1 MFLLLFTS
9 LSLALAGNQDD
20 SFVVVID
27 PGHGGKDAG
36 AVGRKGKEKDINLAV
51 ALLTGKYIE
60 EKYPDVKVIY
70 TRKKA
75 IFIAL
80 HERANIANKNHADL
94 FISIH
99 TNSVKNKTA
108 RGPEVFTLGMSRT
121 KESLEAAQ
129 KENSVIYM
137 EDDYEEKYEGFDPTS
152 SESYII
158 FELMQNQ
165 YAEQSIKFADYVQ
178 KELVKCVS
186 WKGRGVKQAG
196 YLVLARS
203 SMPRIL
209 IELDFI
215 SNPEAENFLLSKNGQ
230 NRYAK
235 AIFDAF
241 SKYKADYERKKL
253 SNNQSTQKE
262 KPANA
267 VQKNKIETTEE
278 VVYKVQILTSSK
290 QLKNNSPQLKGY
302 KVDFYME
309 NKTYKYTYGES
320 TDWDEINKIRKSLS
334 KDFKDAFVI
343 KTKDGVR
350 IK

>member
-1 MFLLLFTS
+1 MFLLLFS
-9 LSLALAGNQDD
+9 FLPFAHAENQND

-27 PGHGGKDAG
+27 PGHGGKDSG
-36 AVGRKGKEKDINLAV
+36 AVGRKGKEKDINLSV

-70 TRKKA
+70 TRKKDV
-75 IFIAL
+75 FIGL
-80 HERANIANKNHADL
+80 YERANIANKNNADL

-99 TNSVKNKTA
+99 TNSVKNRNV
-108 RGPEVFTLGMSRT
+108 RGSEVFTLGMSRT

-129 KENSVIYM
+129 KENSVIYL
-137 EDDYEEKYEGFDPTS
+137 EDNYEEKYEGFDPTS

-165 YAEQSIKFADYVQ
+165 YAEQSIKFADFVQ
-178 KELVKCVS
+178 KELVKCVK
-186 WKGRGVKQAG
+186 WRGRGVKQAG

-203 SMPRIL
+203 SMPRVL
-209 IELDFI
+209 VELDFI

-241 SKYKADYERKKL
+241 SNYKADYDNKKL
-253 SNNQSTQKE
+253 SNNR
-262 KPANA
+262 PANA
-267 VQKNKIETTEE
+267 TQKKQTETAGDII
-278 VVYKVQILTSSK
+278 YKVQILTSSK
-290 QLKNNSPQLKGY
+290 QLKNNSPLFKGY
-302 KVDFYME
+302 KVDFYIE

-320 TDWDEINKIRKSLS
+320 TNLNEINKIKTSLT